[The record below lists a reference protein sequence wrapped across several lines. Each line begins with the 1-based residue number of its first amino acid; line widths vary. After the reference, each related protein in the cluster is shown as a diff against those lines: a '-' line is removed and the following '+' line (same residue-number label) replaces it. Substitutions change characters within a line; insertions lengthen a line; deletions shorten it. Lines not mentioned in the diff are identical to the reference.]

1 MSNNSDLYSLFRA
14 EPIQKAQKYIKSNDS
29 QIKGVLKRYL
39 RSLNYKDMLVIQSDR
54 SLWEQL
60 LMDPDP
66 LFRRQLCTQA
76 YKITQEQ
83 ISHNV
88 SGSTKTG
95 FALINETLKPDNF
108 NTFVLAIMCN
118 VPWQIITEKEP
129 VEYSFESY
137 TEYFLDGS
145 AKRIS
150 IEALYEEKDRV
161 GRNILG
167 YLITDAQRLLE
178 QATPL
183 TTGRWVTTYPEME
196 YFEFHLPN
204 EPSLHKATK
213 RDIRNAFPFATHLVT
228 TYTPFR
234 SGRSLWV
241 MGPKPGRHQK
251 YQQILMEIDSWDLAE
266 FHEI

>member
-1 MSNNSDLYSLFRA
+1 MTYTRFSGPNQYRKHK
-14 EPIQKAQKYIKSNDS
+14 IYKSNDS

-54 SLWEQL
+54 DLWEQL

-118 VPWQIITEKEP
+118 VPWQIITEKNP
-129 VEYSFESY
+129 SSIR
-137 TEYFLDGS
+137 LN
-145 AKRIS
+145 RIQNIS
-150 IEALYEEKDRV
+150 STGLQKD
-161 GRNILG
+161 
-167 YLITDAQRLLE
+167 Q
-178 QATPL
+178 
-183 TTGRWVTTYPEME
+183 
-196 YFEFHLPN
+196 H
-204 EPSLHKATK
+204 
-213 RDIRNAFPFATHLVT
+213 
-228 TYTPFR
+228 
-234 SGRSLWV
+234 
-241 MGPKPGRHQK
+241 
-251 YQQILMEIDSWDLAE
+251 
-266 FHEI
+266 